1 MFLKVSQTLQEG
13 TCVGESLSKKMQAWN
28 FIKKDS
34 KTGVFLWSLRNF
46 KNIFFHRTVPVAVS
60 AVPVAASVFFLK
72 KVLLKSSFATLLWRT
87 NNFFFSTNLL
97 MFFFCL
103 GFLSRRFTN
112 HRGRGRAGEGEGHFL
127 TPHYHFRPLHGHL
140 DISRAITAESSP
152 VHIASSR
159 ALTGNLCFPS
169 ASS

>member
-1 MFLKVSQTLQEG
+1 MFSCEV
-13 TCVGESLSKKMQAWN
+13 CKMLRISSFTEQ
-28 FIKKDS
+28 
-34 KTGVFLWSLRNF
+34 FLWLFLQFRWLLLY
-46 KNIFFHRTVPVAVS
+46 
-60 AVPVAASVFFLK
+60 FFLK
-72 KVLLKSSFATLLWRT
+72 KYYWRALSQPCYDVLIISSSRQIFWC
-87 NNFFFSTNLL
+87 FFSVWV
-97 MFFFCL
+97 FFHED
-103 GFLSRRFTN
+103 SRIT
-112 HRGRGRAGEGEGHFL
+112 GEGEGQGKGKGIFL

>member
-1 MFLKVSQTLQEG
+1 
-13 TCVGESLSKKMQAWN
+13 MQAWN

-60 AVPVAASVFFLK
+60 AIPVAASVFFFLK
-72 KVLLKSSFATLLWRT
+72 KYYWRALSQPCYDVLIISSSRQIFWC
-87 NNFFFSTNLL
+87 FFSVWV
-97 MFFFCL
+97 FFHED
-103 GFLSRRFTN
+103 SRIT
-112 HRGRGRAGEGEGHFL
+112 GEREGQRKGKGIFL